1 MTAYNTVGG
10 PQQLSLE
17 QVKVAYTSR
26 NGRGAIYDKLHLDP
40 QITKDIERVVS
51 TRNLLVSDRMPDRSE
66 VENQELTLDNLVDY
80 LEDVIKYLQII
91 EDQDVV
97 LALGVTG
104 CGKSCIF

>member
-1 MTAYNTVGG
+1 
-10 PQQLSLE
+10 
-17 QVKVAYTSR
+17 
-26 NGRGAIYDKLHLDP
+26 
-40 QITKDIERVVS
+40 
-51 TRNLLVSDRMPDRSE
+51 MPERSE

-104 CGKSCIF
+104 CGKSCIFQSLVYGSDQVEIV